1 LQNSLLKMTFD
12 TVEIEFENGR
22 RRTFPSSDFDF
33 YAGTNELEHKSE
45 NIIIALSDLS
55 KSFKYEEEEL
65 SGEITCNDYL
75 TKVEF
80 H

>member
-1 LQNSLLKMTFD
+1 MTFD

-22 RRTFPSSDFDF
+22 RRTFPSSDFDY

-45 NIIIALSDLS
+45 NIIISLSSLE
-55 KSFKYEEEEL
+55 KSFVYEMDEVG
-65 SGEITCNDYL
+65 GEMVNKEYITR
-75 TKVEF
+75 VEF